1 MTINI
6 NNIINNESRPNDF
19 SSVATVDPNTI
30 TADPNPIYEYSTA
43 SALTN
48 HTHSEYISLSAFYEF
63 RDEMYERINSLE
75 KKCDELTQ
83 MVLCLQAEKTNRK
96 QRKKDEEVNINEFLL

>member
-43 SALTN
+43 SASMNL
-48 HTHSEYISLSAFYEF
+48 EYIPLSTFYGF
-63 RDEMYERINSLE
+63 RDEMYARINSLE

-96 QRKKDEEVNINEFLL
+96 RKKDEEVNINEFLL

>member
-30 TADPNPIYEYSTA
+30 YEYNTASYEYNTA
-43 SALTN
+43 SASMN
-48 HTHSEYISLSAFYEF
+48 NTHSEYISLSAFYGF
-63 RDEMYERINSLE
+63 RDEMYARINSLE

-83 MVLCLQAEKTNRK
+83 TVLCLQAEKTNRK
-96 QRKKDEEVNINEFLL
+96 RKKDEEVNINEFLL

>member
-19 SSVATVDPNTI
+19 SSVATVDPNT
-30 TADPNPIYEYSTA
+30 TYEYSIA

-48 HTHSEYISLSAFYEF
+48 HTHSEYISLSTFYEF

-96 QRKKDEEVNINEFLL
+96 RKKDEEVNINEFLL

>member
-19 SSVATVDPNTI
+19 SSVATVDRS
-30 TADPNPIYEYSTA
+30 IYEYSTISA
-43 SALTN
+43 STGRMNL
-48 HTHSEYISLSAFYEF
+48 EYIPLSSFYEF
-63 RDEMYERINSLE
+63 RDEMYARINSLE

-96 QRKKDEEVNINEFLL
+96 RKKDEEVNINEFLL

>member
-19 SSVATVDPNTI
+19 SSVATVDPNT
-30 TADPNPIYEYSTA
+30 TYEYSIA

-48 HTHSEYISLSAFYEF
+48 HTHSEYISLSAFYGF
-63 RDEMYERINSLE
+63 RDEMYARINSLE

-96 QRKKDEEVNINEFLL
+96 CKKDDEVNINEFLL

>member
-48 HTHSEYISLSAFYEF
+48 HTHSEYISLSTFYEF
-63 RDEMYERINSLE
+63 RDEMYAKINSLE

-96 QRKKDEEVNINEFLL
+96 RKKDEEVNINEFLL